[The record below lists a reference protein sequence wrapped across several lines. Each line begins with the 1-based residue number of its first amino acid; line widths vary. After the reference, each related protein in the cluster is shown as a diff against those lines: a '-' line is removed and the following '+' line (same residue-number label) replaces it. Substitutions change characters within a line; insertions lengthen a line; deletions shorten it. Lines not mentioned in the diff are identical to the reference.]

1 MNPQYCYIIC
11 EECGSREL
19 ANFGNPH
26 CIICHW
32 RLTGESPNGDV
43 SLRGIRAAWT
53 TARESAESFLRA
65 TLDGLERMGY
75 SPRQIVDTYEWLCNT
90 R

>member
-1 MNPQYCYIIC
+1 MEPKYRYIIC
-11 EECGSREL
+11 GECGSREL
-19 ANFGNPH
+19 ANLGNHH

-53 TARESAESFLRA
+53 EANESAHAFLA
-65 TLDGLERMGY
+65 ETLGKLLETGY
-75 SPRQIVDTYEWLCNT
+75 SVRAIVDAYERLCNT

>member
-1 MNPQYCYIIC
+1 MKPEYCYIIC
-11 EECGSREL
+11 KECGSREL
-19 ANFGNPH
+19 ANLGNPH

-53 TARESAESFLRA
+53 EANESAQAFLGHV
-65 TLDGLERMGY
+65 LDKLLKAGY
-75 SPRQIVDTYEWLCNT
+75 SAKQIEQAYQNL
-90 R
+90 